1 MTMMKKNAFILIFI
15 LSSLIANALTVEK
28 LLKGYR
34 NQPNIEYKEVKGK
47 GLKALIDSVSTEV
60 EKEALRNARKLVVM
74 GSMMNEEQR
83 MELSSKLNKLDD
95 YSLALEY
102 TVDLPEQLNSVSS
115 ALNGQEPSVS
125 VDIYSK
131 NSASSEYLIKPVFL
145 INMWGMVA
153 LAYLDGKIKPDT
165 AKEFVDVTF
174 HTGYSLSASSGETG
188 KKQSA
193 IERIDHQR
201 NIYHKD

>member
-1 MTMMKKNAFILIFI
+1 MKRTTFILT
-15 LSSLIANALTVEK
+15 LLLTSLIANALTVEK

-34 NQPNIEYKEVKGK
+34 NKPDIQYNEVKGK
-47 GLKALIDSVSTEV
+47 ELKALADSVSTEV
-60 EKEALRNARKLVVM
+60 EKEALRDARKLVVM
-74 GSMMNEEQR
+74 GSMMDEEQLR
-83 MELSSKLNKLDD
+83 KLSSKLNTLDD

-102 TVDLPEQLNSVSS
+102 TVDLPEQFNSVSS

-131 NSASSEYLIKPVFL
+131 NSSSSEYLIKPVFL

-201 NIYHKD
+201 NI